1 MSYCVVYQDGWR
13 LALLSGRKKDVLPET
28 FRRVRDAC
36 REAMRLNEAVAAQDA
51 LRGEEAA

>member
-36 REAMRLNEAVAAQDA
+36 RRAAALNMALEAVERP
-51 LRGEEAA
+51 LTPEAA